1 MAIIPVAIVVLYLLL
16 GGNETPKDTRSADT
30 GSTTTPSISKT
41 KSSATKSSA
50 LADIESS
57 QSGESLQQFE
67 ADFEVIYTYI
77 TDRYP
82 TVEYEEARRIA
93 QAIVDYSRAYSVD
106 PKLIA
111 ALIARESGFNRY
123 AVSATS
129 ARGLGQIKD
138 FNYEALG
145 ITDPFDIRQN
155 VSGTVAYFTQMRKNW
170 AGHAEVNTM
179 ALASYYQGYSSVRA
193 SRRLARKTRAYVRD
207 ILREYKYLK
216 RQLA

>member
-16 GGNETPKDTRSADT
+16 GGNETPKEARSADT
-30 GSTTTPSISKT
+30 GSTTTQSISKT
-41 KSSATKSSA
+41 KSSATTSSA
-50 LADIESS
+50 LADIGSS
-57 QSGESLQQFE
+57 QSGQSLQQFE

-93 QAIVDYSRAYSVD
+93 QAIVDYSRTYSVD

-111 ALIARESGFNRY
+111 ALISRESGFNRY

-129 ARGLGQIKD
+129 ARGLGEIKD

-155 VSGTVAYFTQMRKNW
+155 VSGTVAYFAQMRKNW
-170 AGHAEVNTM
+170 VDHAQVNTM

-216 RQLA
+216 RKLT

>member
-16 GGNETPKDTRSADT
+16 GGNETPKDVRDSA
-30 GSTTTPSISKT
+30 PSV
-41 KSSATKSSA
+41 
-50 LADIESS
+50 S
-57 QSGESLQQFE
+57 QSTQSSTSPTLRKSNDYGESLQQFE
-67 ADFEVIYTYI
+67 ADFDVIYTYI
-77 TDRYP
+77 TDRYT

-93 QAIVDYSRAYSVD
+93 QAIVDYSRTYSVD

-207 ILREYKYLK
+207 ILREYTYLK

>member
-1 MAIIPVAIVVLYLLL
+1 MAIIPVAIVLLYLLI
-16 GGNETPKDTRSADT
+16 GGNETPKDVRDSA
-30 GSTTTPSISKT
+30 PSV
-41 KSSATKSSA
+41 
-50 LADIESS
+50 S
-57 QSGESLQQFE
+57 QSTQSSTSPTPRKSNDYGESLQQFE
-67 ADFEVIYTYI
+67 ADFDVIYTYI
-77 TDRYP
+77 TDRYT

-93 QAIVDYSRAYSVD
+93 QAIVDYSRTYSVD

-193 SRRLARKTRAYVRD
+193 SRRLARKTRAYVRE
-207 ILREYKYLK
+207 ILREYTYLK

>member
-16 GGNETPKDTRSADT
+16 GGNETPNDVRDSA
-30 GSTTTPSISKT
+30 PSV
-41 KSSATKSSA
+41 
-50 LADIESS
+50 S
-57 QSGESLQQFE
+57 QSTQSSTSQTPRTSDDYAKSLEQFE

-77 TDRYP
+77 TDRYT

-93 QAIVDYSRAYSVD
+93 QAIVDYSRTYSVD

-138 FNYEALG
+138 FNYEPLG

-155 VSGTVAYFTQMRKNW
+155 VSGTVAYFAQMRNNW

>member
-16 GGNETPKDTRSADT
+16 GGNETPKDVRDSA
-30 GSTTTPSISKT
+30 PSV
-41 KSSATKSSA
+41 
-50 LADIESS
+50 S
-57 QSGESLQQFE
+57 QSTQSSTSPTPRKSNDYGKSLEQFE
-67 ADFEVIYTYI
+67 ADFDVIYTYI
-77 TDRYP
+77 TDRYT

-93 QAIVDYSRAYSVD
+93 QAIVDYSRTYSVD

>member
-1 MAIIPVAIVVLYLLL
+1 MAIVPVAIVILYLLL
-16 GGNETPKDTRSADT
+16 GGNETPNDVRDSA
-30 GSTTTPSISKT
+30 P
-41 KSSATKSSA
+41 AV
-50 LADIESS
+50 S
-57 QSGESLQQFE
+57 QSTQSTASPTPHTSDDYAKSLQQFE
-67 ADFEVIYTYI
+67 ADFDVIYTYI
-77 TDRYP
+77 TDRYT

-93 QAIVDYSRAYSVD
+93 QAIVDYSRTYSVD

-155 VSGTVAYFTQMRKNW
+155 VSGTVAYFTQMRNNW

-207 ILREYKYLK
+207 ILREYTYLK

>member
-1 MAIIPVAIVVLYLLL
+1 MAIIPVAIVLLYLLI
-16 GGNETPKDTRSADT
+16 GGNETPKDVRDSA
-30 GSTTTPSISKT
+30 PSV
-41 KSSATKSSA
+41 
-50 LADIESS
+50 S
-57 QSGESLQQFE
+57 QSTQSSTSPTPRKSNDYGESLQQFE
-67 ADFEVIYTYI
+67 ADFDVIYTYI
-77 TDRYP
+77 TDRYT

-93 QAIVDYSRAYSVD
+93 QAIVDYSRTYSVD

-207 ILREYKYLK
+207 ILREYTYLK

>member
-93 QAIVDYSRAYSVD
+93 QAIVDYSRTYSVD

-111 ALIARESGFNRY
+111 ALISRESGFNRY

>member
-1 MAIIPVAIVVLYLLL
+1 MAIIPVAIVLLYLLI
-16 GGNETPKDTRSADT
+16 GGNETPKDVRDSA
-30 GSTTTPSISKT
+30 PSV
-41 KSSATKSSA
+41 
-50 LADIESS
+50 S
-57 QSGESLQQFE
+57 QSTQSSPSPTPRKSNDYGKSLEQFE
-67 ADFEVIYTYI
+67 ADFDVIYTYI
-77 TDRYP
+77 TDRYT

-93 QAIVDYSRAYSVD
+93 QAIVDYSRTYSVD

-170 AGHAEVNTM
+170 ADHAEVNTM

-207 ILREYKYLK
+207 ILREYTYLK
-216 RQLA
+216 RKLA